1 MPVAPSIETLYDFE
15 AAIETGFKNLFLAEL
30 EAVAVVTTSDK
41 AATFSEH
48 RPRIELECT
57 VGGEA
62 GHHRPALP
70 YYRAD
75 AFTAQLIVTVVSNT
89 RPDEVGTS
97 EHSSFRASVRNL
109 MAKAPTL
116 LKANRDAANDMMP
129 HHAVHDLVHSGSTP
143 SYETEDGYFAT
154 SIQYD
159 LKFGI
164 QTDAWPVDS

>member
-1 MPVAPSIETLYDFE
+1 MPAPSIETLYDFE
-15 AAIETGFKNLFLAEL
+15 AAIETGFKNLFVAQL

-41 AATFSEH
+41 AATFSEA
-48 RPRIELECT
+48 RPRVELECS
-57 VGGEA
+57 VGGET
-62 GHHRPALP
+62 GHHQPSLP

-89 RPDEVGTS
+89 RPEDVGTT
-97 EHSSFRASVRNL
+97 EHSAFRAAVRNL

-116 LKANRDAANDMMP
+116 LKTNRTGANDLMTY
-129 HHAVHDLVHSGSTP
+129 HAVHDLAHGGSTP

-159 LKFGI
+159 LKFSI
-164 QTDAWPVDS
+164 QPDAWPEDS